1 MAARK
6 LTPKQLHFARCV
18 ASGMTQSDGYR
29 EAFNPKDSTTAA
41 SIHTL
46 ASRLISDVEVRSRVD
61 ALVKA
66 RERAVQLSVVTDR
79 EKVTSH
85 LRKWMDGLE
94 ETDSNRLRSAELK
107 AWMITMTGQKICTEG
122 VYLGEIQR
130 ISTWEGTPP
139 VRLAVTNLYT

>member
-66 RERAVQLSVVTDR
+66 RERAVQLSGVLAALT
-79 EKVTSH
+79 
-85 LRKWMDGLE
+85 G
-94 ETDSNRLRSAELK
+94 SN
-107 AWMITMTGQKICTEG
+107 EG
-122 VYLGEIQR
+122 VDDHDDGPE
-130 ISTWEGTPP
+130 
-139 VRLAVTNLYT
+139 NLH